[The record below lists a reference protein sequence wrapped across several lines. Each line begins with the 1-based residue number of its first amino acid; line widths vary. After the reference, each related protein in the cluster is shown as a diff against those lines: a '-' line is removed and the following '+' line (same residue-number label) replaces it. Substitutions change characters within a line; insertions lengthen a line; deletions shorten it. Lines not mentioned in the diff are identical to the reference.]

1 MCAYNVYPNKNL
13 AERIQ
18 KFTRGVQYV
27 LETLLLV
34 PGSNQ
39 LESNLNLVY
48 IYVMKG
54 QLWFHFYKADY
65 EKNNT
70 LFLFYKQLDSMVSP
84 KSCLFFLIF

>member
-27 LETLLLV
+27 LETLLSV
-34 PGSNQ
+34 PESNQ
-39 LESNLNLVY
+39 LESNLNLMS

-54 QLWFHFYKADY
+54 QFWLHF
-65 EKNNT
+65 
-70 LFLFYKQLDSMVSP
+70 
-84 KSCLFFLIF
+84 